1 MWFLVVCC
9 TWCFLYEM
17 CSLLE
22 RPGGARGGCREREMA
37 LPDLP
42 AGRAVIAQLL
52 ATRGAPSLRQ
62 LGFSTNMDLL
72 SFPTTLIKLNKA

>member
-1 MWFLVVCC
+1 
-9 TWCFLYEM
+9 
-17 CSLLE
+17 
-22 RPGGARGGCREREMA
+22 MA